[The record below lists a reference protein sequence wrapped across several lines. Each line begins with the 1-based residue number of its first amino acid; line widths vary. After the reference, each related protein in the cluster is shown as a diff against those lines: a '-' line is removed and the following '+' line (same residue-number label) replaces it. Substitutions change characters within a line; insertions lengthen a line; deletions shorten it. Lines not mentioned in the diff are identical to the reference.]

1 MMAKFGTVEWQNEMI
16 AKARNRLMKG
26 EKLDSIEAGFLSVQL
41 DHQLRHGIITQNKY
55 KKMTELLKKVM

>member
-1 MMAKFGTVEWQNEMI
+1 MAKFGTVEWQNEMI

-26 EKLDSIEAGFLSVQL
+26 EKLDSVEACYLSVQL
-41 DHQLRHGIITQNKY
+41 DHQLRHGLITATKY

>member
-1 MMAKFGTVEWQNEMI
+1 LMAKFGTIEWQNEMMS
-16 AKARNRLMKG
+16 KVSQRLKKG

-41 DHQLRHGIITQNKY
+41 DHQLRHGIITANKY